1 MSIYLSFIDL
11 NTKTTWKSVKM
22 SLFLLIFKFGL
33 VLVFHKDILLVCNE
47 FMIAILN
54 ESINKQFFHCL
65 VLMSNINRNN
75 SNSYNPHEQKLLR
88 TLNNL

>member
-33 VLVFHKDILLVCNE
+33 VFHKYILLVCNE
-47 FMIAILN
+47 FMITILN
-54 ESINKQFFHCL
+54 ESISKFF
-65 VLMSNINRNN
+65 IA
-75 SNSYNPHEQKLLR
+75 
-88 TLNNL
+88 